1 MRQAQRIRGK
11 ARAADRTRTP
21 VICQLKK
28 SMITHKRQGKTRQAD
43 TSKRYMPK
51 KTSMLLMSSMRTPET
66 IPESVFL
73 KRARES
79 LRK

>member
-28 SMITHKRQGKTRQAD
+28 SMSTHKRQGKTRQANR
-43 TSKRYMPK
+43 SKRYMPK
-51 KTSMLLMSSMRTPET
+51 KMAKMKK
-66 IPESVFL
+66 IFKKN
-73 KRARES
+73 KRV
-79 LRK
+79 RKKW